1 MSARTRDPRGP
12 VSRRPAFSWR
22 ILGVVA
28 LGGAIGV
35 LLRALIVL
43 PVSGASD
50 WIVVPAV
57 TLAVNIVGS
66 FALGF
71 VVGLLDDRR
80 PVLRG
85 FLGTGILGGFTTYSA
100 FAVQVAQVGALA
112 PVTGLMLTVLALFVG
127 LLAAAWGLRI
137 GRSAAGDPLQ
147 TEPPEDAE

>member
-1 MSARTRDPRGP
+1 MSARTRIPRG
-12 VSRRPAFSWR
+12 SAFSWR

-28 LGGAIGV
+28 VGGAIGV
-35 LLRALIVL
+35 LLRALMVL
-43 PVSGASD
+43 PVSGSPD

-57 TLAVNIVGS
+57 TLAINIVGS
-66 FALGF
+66 FGLGF

-112 PVTGLMLTVLALFVG
+112 PVTGLLLVVLALVVG
-127 LLAAAWGLRI
+127 LLAAALGLRI
-137 GRSAAGDPLQ
+137 GRSAAGDPSQ
-147 TEPPEDAE
+147 TEWPEDAE

>member
-1 MSARTRDPRGP
+1 MSARTRTPRGG
-12 VSRRPAFSWR
+12 VFRAPAFSWR
-22 ILGVVA
+22 VLGVVV

-43 PVSGASD
+43 PASGSPD
-50 WIVVPAV
+50 WIVGPGL
-57 TLAVNIVGS
+57 TLVVNVVGS

-100 FAVQVAQVGALA
+100 FAVQVAGVGALA
-112 PVTGLMLTVLALFVG
+112 PVTGLLLAVAALAAG
-127 LLAAAWGLRI
+127 LLAAALGLRV
-137 GRSAAGDPLQ
+137 GRSAAGDPSQ